1 MAFTDLSYSVYQGV
15 LYAAK
20 RTVNGPQ
27 TGGWIDMGDV
37 DEFIIDPKP
46 KYEDINESRSGIG
59 FNAAHVITQTDIN
72 VKVRT
77 LQGSMAN
84 WERALWG
91 TSAGAVTG
99 ATVSGEA
106 ITVYPGPSM
115 VPLAHPGVSGVT
127 VSVGTLGT
135 DYTVD
140 AANGALLIVAGSGVF
155 TNPAGTAA
163 TVSYTFADYTGTVEA
178 YTVQQPILQLRFHGV
193 NTANQ
198 QQPTI
203 VECFQW
209 APDMA
214 GSLNFIDKK
223 HLMMELGGML
233 LQDQTKPLATAANP
247 FSQMFRITK
256 S

>member
-15 LYAAK
+15 MYAAK
-20 RTVNGPQ
+20 RTMNGAQ
-27 TGGWIDMGDV
+27 IGGWIDMGDV

-46 KYEDINESRSGIG
+46 KYEDINESRSGLG

-72 VKVRT
+72 VKVRQ

-91 TSAGAVTG
+91 TASGAVTG

-106 ITVYPGPSM
+106 VTIYPGPSM
-115 VPLAHPGVSGVT
+115 VPLAHPGVSAVT
-127 VSVGTLGT
+127 VSVGTVDT

-140 AANGALLIVAGSGVF
+140 AAMGALLIVAGAPAF
-155 TNPAGTAA
+155 TDVA
-163 TVSYTFADYTGTVEA
+163 
-178 YTVQQPILQLRFHGV
+178 VQQPILQLRFHGG
-193 NTANQ
+193 NTAND

-203 VECFQW
+203 VECCQW

-223 HLMMELGGML
+223 HLASELGGML

-247 FSQMFRITK
+247 FSQMFKITK
-256 S
+256 A